1 MDSER
6 FTGPRHPQSTRPM
19 TKGRPLFKGDYRTR
33 AEFLAAVAERVERG
47 WTVAHIAHVFKVRW
61 RTAKRAIDDAKG
73 AQGET
78 L

>member
-1 MDSER
+1 
-6 FTGPRHPQSTRPM
+6 M

-61 RTAKRAIDDAKG
+61 RTAKRAIDDAKQ

>member
-1 MDSER
+1 MRGDQLK
-6 FTGPRHPQSTRPM
+6 GPRHPQSTRPM

-61 RTAKRAIDDAKG
+61 RTAKRAIDDAKQ